1 MKTKIL
7 ILSVL
12 FLLVGCRT
20 KTVQKDKEKERLTEI
35 VNSEVKSE
43 VQNEKQ
49 EEKKET
55 KKSEISEQKKQIST
69 ATEIE
74 GKTEIDK
81 PFTYAETQDG
91 DTIKTIEIIGNA
103 TFKIRTKS
111 GNESKQYSE
120 NTKTNLENRFQN
132 FSRSLVKEDNL
143 KKVAKNIKKTAKN
156 LQVTDTSTG
165 VYLTSIVLGVVAIIM
180 FFIFLYFKKNKK

>member
-1 MKTKIL
+1 MKAKIL
-7 ILSVL
+7 ILSIL
-12 FLLVGCRT
+12 FLLAGCRT

-55 KKSEISEQKKQIST
+55 KKSEISEQKKQTST
-69 ATEIE
+69 DTEIE

-81 PFTYAETQDG
+81 PFTYTETKDG

-103 TFKIRTKS
+103 TFKIKS
-111 GNESKQYSE
+111 KTGNESKQYSE
-120 NTKTNLENRFQN
+120 NTKTNLENRFQD
-132 FSRSLVKEDNL
+132 FSRSLVKEENL
-143 KKVAKNIKKTAKN
+143 KKVAKDIKKTAKKIK
-156 LQVTDTSTG
+156 VTDTSTG
-165 VYLTSIVLGVVAIIM
+165 IYITFISLGVVAIIV

>member
-55 KKSEISEQKKQIST
+55 KKSEISEQKKQTST
-69 ATEIE
+69 ETEIE

-180 FFIFLYFKKNKK
+180 FFIFLYFKKNNK

>member
-1 MKTKIL
+1 M
-7 ILSVL
+7 
-12 FLLVGCRT
+12 VGCRT
-20 KTVQKDKEKERLTEI
+20 KTIQKDKEKERLTEI
-35 VNSEVKSE
+35 VSKEVKSE

-55 KKSEISEQKKQIST
+55 KKSEISEQKRETST
-69 ATEIE
+69 ETEIE
-74 GKTEIDK
+74 GKAEIDK
-81 PFTYAETQDG
+81 PFTYAETQNG
-91 DTIKTIEIIGNA
+91 DTIKTIEIVGNA
-103 TFKIRTKS
+103 IFKIRTKS

-165 VYLTSIVLGVVAIIM
+165 VYLTSIALGVVAIIM
-180 FFIFLYFKKNKK
+180 FFIFLYFKKNNK

>member
-20 KTVQKDKEKERLTEI
+20 KTVQKDKAKERLTAI

-43 VQNEKQ
+43 AQNEKQ
-49 EEKKET
+49 EDKKET
-55 KKSEISEQKKQIST
+55 KKSEISEQKKQTST
-69 ATEIE
+69 ETEIE

-143 KKVAKNIKKTAKN
+143 KKVAKDIKKTAKKIK
-156 LQVTDTSTG
+156 VTDTSTG
-165 VYLTSIVLGVVAIIM
+165 IYITLICLGVVSIIV
-180 FFIFLYFKKNKK
+180 FFIFLYFKKNKR